1 MCLTSTTFCIQ
12 MYNTSEEI
20 NKRINSGIYQLIPK
34 GPEYTAISRARV
46 DAFNYKKILSILYP
60 ETEVAIESARWCLT
74 EKYYKEKYEKYKM
87 RE

>member
-1 MCLTSTTFCIQ
+1 

-46 DAFNYKKILSILYP
+46 DAFNYKKNIIDSLSGDGSGNRVREVVSYRKILQ
-60 ETEVAIESARWCLT
+60 
-74 EKYYKEKYEKYKM
+74 
-87 RE
+87 REI

>member
-1 MCLTSTTFCIQ
+1 

-60 ETEVAIESARWCLT
+60 ETGSGNRVREVVSYRKILQ
-74 EKYYKEKYEKYKM
+74 
-87 RE
+87 REI